1 MALHY
6 MGYQK
11 DEAESYMKLL
21 LQGDFT
27 EIMRMKMLDELR
39 KKALDEIHLKERRLV
54 DKQPFMIADKL

>member
-1 MALHY
+1 
-6 MGYQK
+6 
-11 DEAESYMKLL
+11 MKLL